1 MISLKNILLLFG
13 ITGIAVFIMNDVLY
27 YRVLFE
33 RIQINDA
40 GLNFLEHIIIGW
52 LIFISTIIAL
62 ILFYK
67 EKKK

>member
-1 MISLKNILLLFG
+1 MLSLKNILLLFG

-52 LIFISTIIAL
+52 LIFISTIL
-62 ILFYK
+62 TFILLYR
-67 EKKK
+67 EKKQ